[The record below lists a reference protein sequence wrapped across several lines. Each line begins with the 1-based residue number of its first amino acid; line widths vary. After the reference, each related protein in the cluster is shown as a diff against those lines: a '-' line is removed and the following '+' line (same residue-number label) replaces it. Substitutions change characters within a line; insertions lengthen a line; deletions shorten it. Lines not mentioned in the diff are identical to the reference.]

1 MNKYHAALICL
12 GIALS
17 ACRKQPAVSLQNPDS
32 TGVTTA
38 LDWQPLAFDYLVL
51 KSKVNFK
58 SKDQNVN
65 ATANIRIKRDS
76 IIWISITPGM
86 GIEVL
91 RSIITPDSVK
101 IINRLENKYD
111 KYSIAYLRETLGVD
125 LNFYHLQ
132 NLVVGDLLLPLE
144 PQDQVK
150 DMPLEASWKINQ
162 DRKNILA
169 SSLLSKAQKKITQLE
184 ARNQDQKYLRVNYTD
199 FTPADSLIMH
209 HAQSLL
215 MVNGKDSTFIESA
228 HQKIEFSTKPV
239 AFPFSVPKKYEN

>member
-1 MNKYHAALICL
+1 MNKYSAALLCL

-17 ACRKQPAVSLQNPDS
+17 ACRKQPAVSLQSTDS
-32 TGVTTA
+32 MRVITT
-38 LDWQPLAFDYLVL
+38 LDWQPLAFNYLVL

-58 SKDQNVN
+58 NKNQNVN

-101 IINRLENKYD
+101 IINRLDNKYD

-144 PQDQVK
+144 QQDQVK
-150 DMPLEASWKINQ
+150 DMPLEALWKINQ
-162 DRKNILA
+162 ERKNILI
-169 SSLLSKAQKKITQLE
+169 SSLLSKAQKKITRLE
-184 ARNQDQKYLRVNYTD
+184 ARNQDQKYLRVDYAH
-199 FTPADSLIMH
+199 FTTIDSLIIH
-209 HAQSLL
+209 QTQSLL
-215 MVNGKDSTFIESA
+215 MVNSTDSTFIEST